1 MAIPV
6 LGGIWQLARRV
17 ESLFQDVAKLVQALA
32 AVRDELRQLERRV
45 SALEGR
51 EELLVEKT
59 RSAAAVAASNAVT
72 HELVDNVAPDWGS
85 GSRAGR
91 AEAGR
96 VGGIDRRFS

>member
-1 MAIPV
+1 MSPPEGMAIPV

-17 ESLFQDVAKLVQALA
+17 ENLFQDVAKLVQGLA
-32 AVRDELRQLERRV
+32 AVSDELRQLERRV

-72 HELVDNVAPDWGS
+72 HELVDI
-85 GSRAGR
+85 SRRIGAL
-91 AEAGR
+91 EAGQ
-96 VGGIDRRFS
+96 GGQRQVE

>member
-1 MAIPV
+1 MAVPL

-17 ESLFQDVAKLVQALA
+17 ENLFQDVAKLVQGLA

-45 SALEGR
+45 SALENR

-72 HELVDNVAPDWGS
+72 HELVDM
-85 GSRAGR
+85 SRRIGAL
-91 AEAGR
+91 EAWQ
-96 VGGIDRRFS
+96 GGQRRLE